1 MISHEN
7 RAVAEEKET
16 GRIEAFSDGTRAV
29 AITLLALD
37 LKVPPASNDAG
48 AWAFLHGL
56 ARQWPSYVALVTS
69 FITVLI
75 MWVNHHDVFRVIRKT
90 STRLLFANGLLL
102 LLMTAV
108 PFSTVLFSE
117 YFDKPGARAAAGV
130 YGGTSILT
138 AVAYGVLWL
147 SILGDRS
154 LLRRDASEK
163 VISGI
168 TRSYRRADLSGGF
181 AGSICKCI
189 SYAGNLHEV
198 LDFLVA
204 DGVRRV
210 TAIRRM
216 LWMGIARAG

>member
-1 MISHEN
+1 MPP
-7 RAVAEEKET
+7 T
-16 GRIEAFSDGTRAV
+16 TRERGA
-29 AITLLALD
+29 LLH
-37 LKVPPASNDAG
+37 S
-48 AWAFLHGL
+48 L

-75 MWVNHHDVFRVIRKT
+75 MWANPHGVFRVIQKT
-90 STRLLFANGLLL
+90 STRLLFANGFLR
-102 LLMTAV
+102 LLMTTV
-108 PFSTVLFSE
+108 PFSTALFSE
-117 YFDKPGARAAAGV
+117 CFDKPGALAAAGV

-138 AVAYGVLWL
+138 AVAYGVWV

-168 TRSYRRADLSGGF
+168 TRRYRCADLSGGY
-181 AGSICKCI
+181 AGSICKCV

-210 TAIRRM
+210 TAIRRR
-216 LWMGIARAG
+216 LWMGITRAG